1 MARHNLSTVF
11 GFEFT
16 RTLGKPGFWA
26 VTLAVPVVIA
36 IVLALVASSS
46 ASVGETTVAG
56 ADAEIS
62 FAYTDASGLIPAR
75 LAAEFGGRP
84 TGDRVA
90 AVEAVR
96 AGDLDA
102 YFAFPADLAA
112 EPVRVTGSDLEMFG
126 NAVYEAAAI
135 NLLATSAQARI
146 DDPAVAAAATGQ
158 VRVETTIL
166 RDSEAGGGFRD
177 LVAPLGLLALF
188 LLVIVLLSNQ
198 MLNSTLEE
206 KENRVTEMI
215 LTTVHPT
222 TLVIGKVLAVFA
234 VGAVQILVFFVPVV
248 IGYLFFRRQ
257 LAMPEFELSE
267 LRLDPVTVVVALLL
281 LLGGFLLFTGVLVAI
296 GAIMPTAKDA
306 GVVFGP
312 VLFTVFIPFYIAGR
326 MVSDPDALIV
336 QLFTYFPLT
345 APVTA
350 MLRNAFGTLP
360 PLAAGIVIAELFV
373 LAVLLLRLAVHLF
386 RYGSLAYGTRL
397 DLRAMLCRGTTVT

>member
-36 IVLALVASSS
+36 IVFALIHSSS
-46 ASVGETTVAG
+46 ASVGETAVAG
-56 ADAEIS
+56 AGTEIS
-62 FAYTDASGLIPAR
+62 FAYTDASGLISAR

-84 TGDRVA
+84 TGDPAA

-96 AGDLDA
+96 AGELDA
-102 YFAFPADLAA
+102 YFAFPAHLAV
-112 EPVRVTGSDLEMFG
+112 EPVQVTGSEPGTFG
-126 NAVYEAAAI
+126 DAVYEVVAMD
-135 NLLATSAQARI
+135 LLATSAQAQI
-146 DDPAVAAAATGQ
+146 DDPVVAAAAAGQ
-158 VRVETTIL
+158 VRVETTTL
-166 RDSEAGGGFRD
+166 REAETGGGFND
-177 LVAPLGLLALF
+177 LVAPLGLLGLF
-188 LLVIVLLSNQ
+188 LLVMVLLSNQ

-234 VGAVQILVFFVPVV
+234 VGAVQIVVFFVPVV
-248 IGYLFFRRQ
+248 VGYLFFRRQ
-257 LAMPEFELSE
+257 LDMPEIDLSQ
-267 LRLDPVTVVVALLL
+267 LRLEPVTVVVGLLL
-281 LLGGFLLFTGVLVAI
+281 LLGGLFFFTGVLVAI

-312 VLFTVFIPFYIAGR
+312 MMFTVFIPFYLGGR
-326 MVSDPDALIV
+326 LINDPDALIV
-336 QLFTYFPLT
+336 QVFTYFPLT

-360 PLAAGIVIAELFV
+360 SLAGGIVIAELFI
-373 LAVLLLRLAVHLF
+373 LAVLVLHLAVRLF
-386 RYGSLAYGTRL
+386 RYGSLAYTTRL
-397 DLRAMLCRGTTVT
+397 HLRATLRRRPTAP